1 MPQAGT
7 PALAGTD
14 GSQSGLVGGLR
25 SFADNRNTPR
35 LVSSVIQECFQ
46 MKAQCVR
53 LLTLVIPLMLL
64 AGCSSMQGKKDQTRA
79 GEGAGAAA
87 VETRGAG
94 GAEANTSSA
103 RQGGWTGNP
112 LDDPNSPLATRTI
125 LFDFDSS
132 TIRSE
137 FLPVLRAHAGYLS
150 SHASQRVT
158 LEGHTDERGTREYNL
173 ALGERRAKVVM
184 QFLMAEGVGGDQLR
198 TISYGE
204 ERPVDPGQNE
214 EAWARNRRVEL
225 VY

>member
-1 MPQAGT
+1 
-7 PALAGTD
+7 
-14 GSQSGLVGGLR
+14 V
-25 SFADNRNTPR
+25 F
-35 LVSSVIQECFQ
+35 SVIQECFQ
-46 MKAQCVR
+46 MKAQCIR
-53 LLTLVIPLMLL
+53 LLMLVIPLVLL
-64 AGCSSMQGKKDQTRA
+64 GGCSSMQGKGKDQGKA
-79 GEGAGAAA
+79 GEGAGAA

-94 GAEANTSSA
+94 GAEASTGGA
-103 RQGGWTGNP
+103 RQGAWTGNP

-132 TIRSE
+132 TIKSE

-150 SHASQRVT
+150 THASQRVT

-173 ALGERRAKVVM
+173 ALGERRANAVK
-184 QFLMAEGVGGDQLR
+184 QFLMAEGVGDDQLR

-204 ERPVDPGQNE
+204 ERSVDPGQNE